1 MNIPKKTIS
10 QGLLTYIGVQALV
23 VGASLTYHYAQPH
36 AAPIVL
42 TIEAPRY
49 TLQDILYGAITK
61 PRLNYPIDSSQRH
74 TKELGITL
82 IGPTTGPSGDCA
94 LIFPV

>member
-10 QGLLTYIGVQALV
+10 QGLLTYIGVQALA
-23 VGASLTYHYAQPH
+23 VGAGLTYHYAQPH
-36 AAPIVL
+36 AAPIIL
-42 TIEAPRY
+42 TIEASRY
-49 TLQDILYGAITK
+49 SLQDTLYGVIMK
-61 PRLNYPIDSSQRH
+61 PLLNYPIDLSQRH

-82 IGPTTGPSGDCA
+82 IGSTTGPSGDCT